1 MGSKELVRPPRL
13 VPGSRVGLL
22 APAGPLL
29 ERDDLVRGQELCRA
43 LDWEPVLLP
52 HASGRHGYLAGSDAE
67 RLADLNAALR
77 DPALDAIWCLRG
89 GYGVTRILDQV
100 DFEALAARPRAII
113 GYSDVT
119 ALLLAAHHH
128 TGLVTFHGP
137 MARAPLTRFSRDH
150 QGRVLTV
157 PQRAG
162 RLGRLPAPAEVLV
175 PRTPRIVTIRGG
187 TAEGPLLGGNLTLIQ
202 CLLGTRHLP
211 DFDGAILFFED
222 IGEELYR
229 IDRMLAHLR
238 MAGVLDRVAGVAVG
252 QVTELTRR
260 GADGALG
267 YDEVLATYLEPLGVP
282 VAFGF
287 PIGHVE
293 DQWTVPIGIR
303 ARLDATA
310 GELDLLETAVS

>member
-1 MGSKELVRPPRL
+1 
-13 VPGSRVGLL
+13 
-22 APAGPLL
+22 
-29 ERDDLVRGQELCRA
+29 
-43 LDWEPVLLP
+43 
-52 HASGRHGYLAGSDAE
+52 
-67 RLADLNAALR
+67 
-77 DPALDAIWCLRG
+77 
-89 GYGVTRILDQV
+89 
-100 DFEALAARPRAII
+100 
-113 GYSDVT
+113 
-119 ALLLAAHHH
+119 
-128 TGLVTFHGP
+128 